1 MNPPPTPPAR
11 LDHAAIAARIPHA
24 GRMCLLHAVTAW
36 DAQQI
41 QALAISHRDANNPLR
56 GPGGLGIAAGIEYAA
71 QAMAVHGSLLG
82 ALHDGGAPRA
92 GRLAS
97 TRSVRC
103 HVRRLDRVGAELT
116 IQARR
121 ISGDDAGMVYDFD
134 IHAGDALLLSG
145 RASVVLLPS
154 P

>member
-1 MNPPPTPPAR
+1 MNPPPTR

-24 GRMCLLHAVTAW
+24 DRMCLLHEVTAW

-41 QALAISHRDANNPLR
+41 QASAISHRDADNPLR

-71 QAMAVHGSLLG
+71 QAMAVHGSLLA

-97 TRSVRC
+97 TRAVHC
-103 HVRRLDRVGAELT
+103 HVRWLDRVAGDLA
-116 IQARR
+116 IHARR

-145 RASVVLLPS
+145 RASVVLLPA